1 MPIVKRWKLTCVSWE
16 NISINIFSLLIS
28 IDRKHLFWMCK
39 KLLSNRLSTSLSR
52 CDSLCVPWFII
63 CDLKLKFYSLTD
75 HFLCLVKISNSTNF
89 NYYLSFIIQIL
100 NICFI
105 ITHSKSRNSTI
116 NIFKDY
122 IFNSLFYLS
131 KFKVRVYFLV
141 FIIVDFINK
150 FSSSW
155 DIKPLSK
162 VIDTICCED
171 SFSLESFFVK
181 VSSYKEDKQ
190 KTHYKYNS

>member
-1 MPIVKRWKLTCVSWE
+1 MSTVDRWKLTCISWE

-28 IDRKHLFWMCK
+28 IDRKHLLWMCNE
-39 KLLSNRLSTSLSR
+39 LLPNRLSTSLS
-52 CDSLCVPWFII
+52 CSDSLCISWFII
-63 CDLKLKFYSLTD
+63 CDLKLKFYSLTN
-75 HFLCLVKISNSTNF
+75 HFLCLIKISNSTNF

-100 NICFI
+100 NICFV

-116 NIFKDY
+116 NIFEDY
-122 IFNSLFYLS
+122 IFNSLFHLS
-131 KFKVRVYFLV
+131 KFKVWVYFLV
-141 FIIVDFINK
+141 FVIVDFINK

-162 VIDTICCED
+162 VIDAICCED
-171 SFSLESFFVK
+171 SLSLESFFVK

>member
-1 MPIVKRWKLTCVSWE
+1 MPIVKRWKLTCISWE
-16 NISINIFSLLIS
+16 NISINIFPLLVS

-39 KLLSNRLSTSLSR
+39 KLLFNRLSTSLSR
-52 CDSLCVPWFII
+52 CDSLCVSWFII

-75 HFLCLVKISNSTNF
+75 HFLCLIKISNSTNF
-89 NYYLSFIIQIL
+89 NYYLSFIIQVL

-116 NIFKDY
+116 NIFEDY

-162 VIDTICCED
+162 VVDTIRCED

-190 KTHYKYNS
+190 KTHYKYDS

>member
-1 MPIVKRWKLTCVSWE
+1 MTIVNRWKLAFISWE

-28 IDRKHLFWMCK
+28 IDRKHLLWMCNE
-39 KLLSNRLSTSLSR
+39 LLSNRLSTSLS
-52 CDSLCVPWFII
+52 CSDSLCISWFII

-75 HFLCLVKISNSTNF
+75 HFLCLIKISNSTNF

-100 NICFI
+100 NICFV

-116 NIFKDY
+116 NIFEDY
-122 IFNSLFYLS
+122 IFNSLFHLS
-131 KFKVRVYFLV
+131 KFKVWVYFLV
-141 FIIVDFINK
+141 FVIVDFINK

-162 VIDTICCED
+162 VIDAICC
-171 SFSLESFFVK
+171 
-181 VSSYKEDKQ
+181 
-190 KTHYKYNS
+190 